1 MVLGEPLELVVA
13 EAIRAAVPDVAERDL
28 VVAHHRRRERGA
40 HPRVRL
46 VRLRELVDLAVG
58 RARDLGEQVL
68 GASVRDVLVR
78 ELIYGDLRCHL
89 ARASPAH
96 PVRHGE
102 HRRGLVVAVLV
113 CVPLAAYIGEPCLF
127 RDPEHRHYS
136 W

>member
-1 MVLGEPLELVVA
+1 M
-13 EAIRAAVPDVAERDL
+13 
-28 VVAHHRRRERGA
+28 
-40 HPRVRL
+40 RL
-46 VRLRELVDLAVG
+46 VRLRQLVDLAVG

-78 ELIYGDLRCHL
+78 ELIYSDLRCHL
-89 ARASPAH
+89 ARARPAH

-113 CVPLAAYIGEPCLF
+113 RVPLAAYVGEPCLF
-127 RDPEHRHYS
+127 RDPEHRQHYS